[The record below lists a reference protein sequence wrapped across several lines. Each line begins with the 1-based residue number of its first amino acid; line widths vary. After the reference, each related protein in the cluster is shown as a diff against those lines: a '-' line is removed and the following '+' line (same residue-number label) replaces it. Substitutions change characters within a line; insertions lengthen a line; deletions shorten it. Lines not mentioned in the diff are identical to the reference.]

1 MLQKSCRLKQ
11 NPPPPPQSK
20 QKQTTNIAD
29 NSALHEIIA
38 VVNYAYAMHHT
49 YKTHIMHYVHVLSIR
64 IEYLGTIF
72 LKARYFGILFMKLC
86 FKLINNH

>member
-38 VVNYAYAMHHT
+38 VDNYAYAMHHTCT

-64 IEYLGTIF
+64 IEYLGTNVF
-72 LKARYFGILFMKLC
+72 KSPILWHFVYEAL
-86 FKLINNH
+86 L